1 MRFQRSAGVLVH
13 PTSFPGSFGLGD
25 LGPSARIF
33 LDFLHDTDQTIW
45 QVLPLG
51 PTGYG
56 YSPYASY
63 SAFAGNPYLI
73 SPEILLE
80 KGLLKKEELSARALP
95 SGLEADYERAFKVR
109 DELYQI
115 AERRFFQKTDAKTKK
130 SWDNFLKENQTWLD
144 DFVLFMACGKSYG
157 FIPWNQ

>member
-80 KGLLKKEELSARALP
+80 KGLLKKRSSLP
-95 SGLEADYERAFKVR
+95 
-109 DELYQI
+109 
-115 AERRFFQKTDAKTKK
+115 
-130 SWDNFLKENQTWLD
+130 
-144 DFVLFMACGKSYG
+144 VLFRPDWRPTMSVHLRSATSSIRSQSVG
-157 FIPWNQ
+157 FFRKPMRKPRNPGTLF